1 MTPIR
6 LWWHCLLGMFRGCQ
20 MCWTASAGTRFR
32 FCSCGYMHP
41 EATAGR
47 SGRSGVTTAAS
58 FGAMRHDPQP
68 LLLHHLRHRHSVRR
82 LCLGEAC
89 GEGAWV

>member
-41 EATAGR
+41 EGKSWDAIVRECAAQVAIQNFNRCACKPFSVSDSRTLGTFR
-47 SGRSGVTTAAS
+47 CDHCGVLWGYA
-58 FGAMRHDPQP
+58 P
-68 LLLHHLRHRHSVRR
+68 
-82 LCLGEAC
+82 
-89 GEGAWV
+89 